1 MWFKQLSA
9 PWLTCQMQ
17 FLTSGNDKV
26 ASSIPMSA
34 TAKQTQKNGGVPYPK
49 KLRNNKIHQP
59 NPTQLNPI
67 QPNPTQSNPIQH
79 NSTQSNPI
87 QPNPTQLNPIQP
99 NPNPKQLLYRSSTM
113 SNHFHGGR

>member
-26 ASSIPMSA
+26 ASSIPISA

-87 QPNPTQLNPIQP
+87 QTPNSCFTEAALCQTTSMADVKHRRLP
-99 NPNPKQLLYRSSTM
+99 
-113 SNHFHGGR
+113 

>member
-49 KLRNNKIHQP
+49 KLMNNKIH
-59 NPTQLNPI
+59 
-67 QPNPTQSNPIQH
+67 
-79 NSTQSNPI
+79 
-87 QPNPTQLNPIQP
+87 QP

>member
-49 KLRNNKIHQP
+49 KLRNNKIYQPNSTQLNPTQP
-59 NPTQLNPI
+59 NPTQT
-67 QPNPTQSNPIQH
+67 PNSCFTEAAPCQTTSMADVKHRRLP
-79 NSTQSNPI
+79 
-87 QPNPTQLNPIQP
+87 
-99 NPNPKQLLYRSSTM
+99 
-113 SNHFHGGR
+113 